1 MNFLSEVARIGLMP
15 VTFFIATI
23 ILYFA
28 GTGFFLAYLLRRS
41 EALSQVSLGV
51 TAVGFLTHTLALL
64 TRMLEAGQV
73 TLASFHEAMSFF
85 SWALVLVFLFVEIR
99 HRIHVLGSFILPL
112 ALISLLSAAA
122 LPKEVPTLEPVLK
135 TVWVHVTLSMLGT
148 VGFAVAFVAGIMY
161 LIQDGLLKSK
171 RFNVLYSKLP
181 PLDFLDRLNQQ
192 SIVMGFPLLTVG
204 IIAGAFSAE
213 FARGSYLSWNPEQ
226 LWALVTWLFYFVVL
240 MGRLTVGWRAKRAA
254 YLTIIGFAGVVLT
267 FIGVV
272 LKAHGGV
279 A

>member
-1 MNFLSEVARIGLMP
+1 MP
-15 VTFFIATI
+15 ATFFIATI
-23 ILYFA
+23 VLYFV

-41 EALSQVSLGV
+41 EALSNVSLGI
-51 TAVGFLTHTLALL
+51 TAVGFLAHTLALL
-64 TRMLEAGQV
+64 TRMLEARQV

-85 SWALVLVFLFVEIR
+85 SWALILVFLLVELR
-99 HRIHVLGSFILPL
+99 HHIHVLGSFILPL

-135 TVWVHVTLSMLGT
+135 TVWVHVTLSMMGT

-192 SIVMGFPLLTVG
+192 SIVMGFPLLTLG
-204 IIAGAFSAE
+204 IIAGALSAE

-272 LKAHGGV
+272 IKAHGAV

>member
-1 MNFLSEVARIGLMP
+1 
-15 VTFFIATI
+15 
-23 ILYFA
+23 
-28 GTGFFLAYLLRRS
+28 
-41 EALSQVSLGV
+41 
-51 TAVGFLTHTLALL
+51 
-64 TRMLEAGQV
+64 
-73 TLASFHEAMSFF
+73 
-85 SWALVLVFLFVEIR
+85 VEIR

-192 SIVMGFPLLTVG
+192 SIVMGFPLLTMG
-204 IIAGAFSAE
+204 IITGAISAE

-226 LWALVTWLFYFVVL
+226 LWALATWLFYFVVL

-272 LKAHGGV
+272 LKAHGAV

>member
-1 MNFLSEVARIGLMP
+1 MP
-15 VTFFIATI
+15 ATFFIAT
-23 ILYFA
+23 LVFYFI

-41 EALSQVSLGV
+41 EALSNVSLGV
-51 TAVGFLTHTLALL
+51 TAVGFVTHTLALL

-73 TLASFHEAMSFF
+73 ALASFHEAMSFF
-85 SWALVLVFLFVEIR
+85 SWALVLVFLFVEFR

-161 LIQDGLLKSK
+161 VIQDGLLKSK

-192 SIVMGFPLLTVG
+192 SIVMGFPLLTLG
-204 IIAGAFSAE
+204 IIAGALSAE

-226 LWALVTWLFYFVVL
+226 LWALVTWLFYFIVL

-272 LKAHGGV
+272 MKAHGAV

>member
-1 MNFLSEVARIGLMP
+1 MP
-15 VTFFIATI
+15 VMFFIATI
-23 ILYFA
+23 VLYFA

-51 TAVGFLTHTLALL
+51 TTIGFMTHTLALA
-64 TRMLEAGQV
+64 TRMMEAGQV
-73 TLASFHEAMSFF
+73 TLTSFHEAMSFF
-85 SWALVLVFLFVEIR
+85 SWALVFVFLFVEIR

-122 LPKEVPTLEPVLK
+122 LPKEVPTLEPMLK

-192 SIVMGFPLLTVG
+192 SIVMGFPLLTLG
-204 IIAGAFSAE
+204 IIAGALSAE
-213 FARGSYLSWNPEQ
+213 FARGSYLNWNPEQ

-272 LKAHGGV
+272 MKTHG
-279 A
+279 AIA

>member
-1 MNFLSEVARIGLMP
+1 MP
-15 VTFFIATI
+15 AMFFIATI
-23 ILYFA
+23 VLYFA

-192 SIVMGFPLLTVG
+192 SIVMGFPLLTMG
-204 IIAGAFSAE
+204 IITGAISAE

-226 LWALVTWLFYFVVL
+226 LWALATWLFYFVVL

-272 LKAHGGV
+272 LKAHGAV